1 MKQPELCVRTGPFN
15 NAIKFLRETRYGA
28 EMKKYRPPT
37 TSVLGAVFDD
47 LDAEGE
53 TSPEA
58 NKLEKIYNEWKS
70 LHIVTQKNLH
80 TFEKP
85 GFQLPHHVSG
95 VEAVNDLVSFVIHLP
110 RLSLIPVISSGRSM
124 TL

>member
-1 MKQPELCVRTGPFN
+1 M
-15 NAIKFLRETRYGA
+15 GA
-28 EMKKYRPPT
+28 M
-37 TSVLGAVFDD
+37 FDG

-70 LHIVTQKNLH
+70 LHIVTQDNLH
-80 TFEKP
+80 MFEKP
-85 GFQLPHHVSG
+85 DFQLPHQVSG

-110 RLSLIPVISSGRSM
+110 RLLLIPVISSGKSM
-124 TL
+124 TS